1 MSKKIIKSTFI
12 YTLGELIPKLFSFA
26 FLPIFTTYLSSS
38 DYGIMSYTNSIM
50 LFLYVLACLA
60 LNSFLLRKYYEF
72 KTEYDRKKLIGNVAT
87 VIIIFNVFI
96 LALAFLIG
104 PPLSKYADLKVDFF
118 PYFSLSLLINFLEVF
133 SIVPLVIFRIKEKP
147 IQYVLLNVGKN
158 VLPYLII
165 YYLLA
170 YPKWGL
176 MSFYYGRLFV
186 NLLFLIPLI
195 YITYRHA
202 IFDISISLIKEGLK
216 FSIPL
221 LPGTIAYLLMSIS
234 DRIIMERY
242 ISLSMIGIYSIAFT
256 LASGLGMFIQSGYR
270 AFEPEIFKKFG
281 NEGFSSFI
289 DGLHRIFMFIV
300 FSMAIVLSLFS
311 KEILLILTKGDFV
324 NGYTLVPI
332 LITGVVLTAENAIL
346 GSIAI
351 AEKKTKLSMYST
363 LIGAVFSL
371 VVNIILIPYIGYY
384 GAAIAYVVSFLVMN
398 IITFRGLE
406 NKLYTIRYD
415 LIAVLIYSVVSIIS
429 TLLIT
434 RLSWHIAY
442 IGGLKFVMMIFG
454 IWTLGKF
461 YEIKYQQIKTIVI
474 IPLINYLPT
483 RKYK

>member
-1 MSKKIIKSTFI
+1 MSNLVKSTI
-12 YTLGELIPKLFSFA
+12 VYTLGELIPKLFSIA

-38 DYGIMSYTNSIM
+38 DYGIMSYTNSVM

-72 KTEYDRKKLIGNVAT
+72 KTEYDRKKLIGNVAS
-87 VIIIFNVFI
+87 VIVFFNLFI

-104 PPLSKYADLKVDFF
+104 PPLSKYADLKIDFF
-118 PYFSLSLLINFLEVF
+118 PYFSLSLIINFLEVF

-147 IQYVLLNVGKN
+147 TQYVLLNIGKN
-158 VLPYLII
+158 VIPYLII

-170 YPKWGL
+170 YSKWGL
-176 MSFYYGRLFV
+176 LSFYYGKLFV
-186 NLLFLIPLI
+186 NIAFLIPLV
-195 YITYRHA
+195 YITYRNA
-202 IFDISISLIKEGLK
+202 VFDISISLIKEGLK

-256 LASGLGMFIQSGYR
+256 LASGLGMFIQSAYR

-281 NEGFSSFI
+281 NEGFSSFT

-311 KEILLILTKGDFV
+311 KEILLLLTKGDFI

-332 LITGVVLTAENAIL
+332 LIIGAILTAENALL

-363 LIGAVFSL
+363 IIGAVISIA
-371 VVNIILIPYIGYY
+371 VNIIFLPYIGYY
-384 GAAIAYVVSFLVMN
+384 AAAIAYIVSFLAMN
-398 IITFRGLE
+398 IVTFIGLE
-406 NKLYTIRYD
+406 NKLFGIRYD
-415 LIAVLIYSVVSIIS
+415 LFAFITYSIVSIIS
-429 TLLIT
+429 TLFIT
-434 RLSWHIAY
+434 HLSWNIAY
-442 IGGLKFVMMIFG
+442 IVILKLLVIMVG
-454 IWTLGKF
+454 ALLLGKTYKIQF
-461 YEIKYQQIKTIVI
+461 QQIKVMVF
-474 IPLINYLPT
+474 IPFQSYLQIGKKIN
-483 RKYK
+483 